1 MQRQKGKLDTAHI
14 RKWLKEFSSILN
26 NPEIKAHFDR
36 LANKQENENPMPFP
50 LTPEIQFALETVRTA
65 SRLVARVQREMVGG
79 AQTKDDKSPV
89 TIADYAAQALVGRA
103 LGEAF
108 PHDPLVGEED
118 ASALRA
124 QPDTLAQITGFVSRY
139 AADASPDAVCRWIDR
154 GSAESAPRYW
164 TVDPIDGTKGFLRGD
179 QYAVAL
185 ALVENGEVRI
195 GVLGCPNLNLQYL
208 TSHHDTAISPGSGSL
223 ILAVRGAG
231 CHAAPL
237 DGGEFTRLHASRQ
250 TDPTQARLLRSLED
264 AHTNT
269 GKIGELVNALN
280 VQAAPIGMDSQAKYA
295 LLAAGR
301 GDMLV
306 RLISSKAPDY
316 REKIWDQG
324 AGSII
329 VEEAGGRITDLHGK
343 PLDFTHGRT
352 LAQNRGILASNGH
365 LHPAGLAALAQIGA

>member
-1 MQRQKGKLDTAHI
+1 M
-14 RKWLKEFSSILN
+14 S
-26 NPEIKAHFDR
+26 
-36 LANKQENENPMPFP
+36 FP
-50 LTPEIQFALETVRTA
+50 LTPEIEFALAAVRTA
-65 SRLVARVQREMVGG
+65 SRLVAHIQREMVGS
-79 AQTKDDKSPV
+79 AHTKDDKSPV

-103 LGEAF
+103 LDEHF

-118 ASALRA
+118 SR
-124 QPDTLAQITGFVSRY
+124 TLQEDDQRETLKRVTFFLSQYIPGAT
-139 AADASPDAVCRWIDR
+139 PDAICRWIDR

-185 ALVENGEVRI
+185 ALVENGVVQL
-195 GVLGCPNLNLQYL
+195 GVLGCPNLNYEYL
-208 TSHHDTAISPGSGSL
+208 TASPDAPAFSPGSGSL

-237 DGGEFTRLHASRQ
+237 DGKFTRLHASRQ
-250 TDPTQARLLRSLED
+250 TDPSQARLLRSLED

-269 GKIGELVNALN
+269 GKIGELVRALD

-301 GDMLV
+301 GDLLV

-316 REKIWDQG
+316 KEKIWDQG

-365 LHPAGLAALAQIGA
+365 LHRAGLAALAKIGA